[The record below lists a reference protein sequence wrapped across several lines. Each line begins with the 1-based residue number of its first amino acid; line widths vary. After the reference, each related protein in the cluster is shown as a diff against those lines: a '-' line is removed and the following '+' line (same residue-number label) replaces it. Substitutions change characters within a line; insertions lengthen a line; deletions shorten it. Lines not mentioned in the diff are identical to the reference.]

1 MKSTFSVKNWDEFQ
15 HYKDRNPPW
24 IKLHNHLLDDYEFEM
39 LGDAA
44 KGHLLCIWMLAS
56 RTKNEMPLD
65 DKWITKKIGAS
76 TKVNLEALIDAGFLN
91 VEHHASTPLQGES
104 QVATVSVPSVE
115 KSRVETEKSKVDI
128 STLQQVESLQAVC
141 SFSLNDNS
149 LYYLH
154 SEQFQKWTELYQ
166 AVNIES
172 ELRKMI
178 GWLDANPTK
187 RKTRKGFMKFAN
199 GWLSKQQDKGGNTPS
214 KKTDI
219 LQDSADGD
227 WHLQDQGF

>member
-1 MKSTFSVKNWDEFQ
+1 MKSTFSVKNWNEFQ

-24 IKLHNHLLDDYEFEM
+24 IKLHNHLLDDYNFEM
-39 LGDAA
+39 LSDSA

-65 DKWITKKIGAS
+65 EKWISKKIGSS
-76 TKVNLEALIDAGFLN
+76 TKVNINDLIDAGFLIIN
-91 VEHHASTPLQGES
+91 HASTLLHNEMQL
-104 QVATVSVPSVE
+104 ATEYVPSVE
-115 KSRVETEKSKVDI
+115 ESRGETEKRRVDI

-199 GWLSKQQDKGGNTPS
+199 GWLSKQQDKGGNLPA
-214 KKTDI
+214 KKANI
-219 LQDSADGD
+219 LEDSDNGN
-227 WHLQDQGF
+227 WHLQDQGL